1 MTKISTGVR
10 FDPDVVEAV
19 DTIAKRTGL
28 TASHV
33 YNELVTDR
41 LIQLGELYVTPLIDP
56 INEIENRQ
64 AGEME

>member
-1 MTKISTGVR
+1 MSKISTGVR
-10 FDPDVVEAV
+10 FDPHVVEAV

-28 TASHV
+28 TASRV

-56 INEIENRQ
+56 VDQIEYRQ
-64 AGEME
+64 AGAE